1 MPYQTLGWILPVV
14 AVAGGITWLTLS
26 SYWKSKSR
34 TGDPASNKAL
44 EDNTAVNKALL
55 EKLTSID
62 DRLTAV
68 EKTLNDIPN

>member
-1 MPYQTLGWILPVV
+1 MQYEFAWIVPAV
-14 AVAGGITWLTLS
+14 AVIGGLTYVILT
-26 SYWKSKSR
+26 SYWKSHR
-34 TGDPASNKAL
+34 TSADPATAKAL
-44 EDNTAVNKALL
+44 EENSAINKALL